1 MVAAPMPRRTSDGRG
16 VRKAAASRT
25 TPSPNNNTDFAYQT
39 SLLRRY
45 CTAEA
50 YDLDALQTLLL
61 QRDRVARRYGHDVLH
76 IEMPPCLAAFEAD
89 AFVFRDGACTSLIFV
104 LDFGVLYDDVL
115 GSAVFWNAR
124 DQDIAE
130 FLGDVKPF
138 ETRPPPVTEFEEMPF
153 KFGPSARVKSGALL
167 LTADADP
174 REIAREKMAYSY
186 GLQRSVRL
194 AVMEEAVDDAI
205 GGMRDIP
212 HALLTHGR
220 LKMNKT
226 EVMRSLGKLLG
237 LRGTINMHSDLL
249 ETPDV
254 YWEYPRLEEL
264 YIMVGREM
272 DLVARI
278 ACTNR
283 YGSGAPPNARSDVN
297 LFVGCRFAV
306 WNMCAGC

>member
-1 MVAAPMPRRTSDGRG
+1 M
-16 VRKAAASRT
+16 
-25 TPSPNNNTDFAYQT
+25 
-39 SLLRRY
+39 
-45 CTAEA
+45 
-50 YDLDALQTLLL
+50 
-61 QRDRVARRYGHDVLH
+61 
-76 IEMPPCLAAFEAD
+76 
-89 AFVFRDGACTSLIFV
+89 
-104 LDFGVLYDDVL
+104 
-115 GSAVFWNAR
+115 FWNAR

-138 ETRPPPVTEFEEMPF
+138 ETRPPPVTEFEEMTF
-153 KFGPSARVKSGALL
+153 KFGASARVKSGALL

-174 REIAREKMAYSY
+174 RETAREKMAYSY

-212 HALLTHGR
+212 LALLTHGR

-283 YGSGAPPNARSDVN
+283 YGSDTPAESVA
-297 LFVGCRFAV
+297 
-306 WNMCAGC
+306 M